1 MGGKNDEKAT
11 SKSSQTTLYIT
22 GAGSPPPPW
31 PSLASCLMATLSG
44 NPNGA
49 SPTMPR
55 PGRDSPKV
63 RERMSCEEF
72 KEFLTFA
79 DMKEMDFVS
88 KIMYLLVK
96 TMMNSGET

>member
-1 MGGKNDEKAT
+1 
-11 SKSSQTTLYIT
+11 
-22 GAGSPPPPW
+22 
-31 PSLASCLMATLSG
+31 
-44 NPNGA
+44 
-49 SPTMPR
+49 MPR

-88 KIMYLLVK
+88 KIMYFLVK